1 MAKRQ
6 RTADDDQTK
15 TYFEQQREAL
25 LADISLVCFAR
36 PPFLPNARCRSRV
49 LHCTALHWTQLTRR
63 KSMDNVLGNINKLN
77 RSLEEIIKMGNDL
90 SSVEALWSQ
99 FENVMAKGDENG
111 PQQQQPQQQ
120 GGEKTQVQEKR

>member
-25 LADISLVCFAR
+25 LADISLVCFA
-36 PPFLPNARCRSRV
+36 PPPLPAQRTLPFSRV
-49 LHCTALHWTQLTRR
+49 LHCTARHRTQLTRR

-77 RSLEEIIKMGNDL
+77 RSLEEIIK
-90 SSVEALWSQ
+90 V
-99 FENVMAKGDENG
+99 
-111 PQQQQPQQQ
+111 
-120 GGEKTQVQEKR
+120 R